1 MDVLSLCPTFCCP
14 TDCKPPGS
22 SVHGISQARNW
33 TGMPFSSPGDLPD
46 PEIKPAVSC
55 ISYIGR
61 QVPYQLRLLSE
72 SSQKEI
78 EPPNWNWK
86 SGSPLSNGDVE
97 ETLTLSHSN
106 KATLS

>member
-1 MDVLSLCPTFCCP
+1 MDVLSLCPTFRCP
-14 TDCKPPGS
+14 TYCNPPGS
-22 SVHGISQARNW
+22 SGRGISQARNW
-33 TGMPFSSPGDLPD
+33 AGMPFSSPGDLPD
-46 PEIKPAVSC
+46 PEIKPESLASPTC
-55 ISYIGR
+55 R

-86 SGSPLSNGDVE
+86 SGSPLSNGDAE